1 MPLNEGALFYFGGE
15 GLKRLSK
22 IEMDALLREIT
33 STSNVLSM
41 VGMCKNA
48 GKTTILN
55 AVLNSYEVIDSLRFG
70 LVSIGLD
77 GEKHDRATNGTK
89 PEIHV
94 RENTLF
100 ITLARMWR
108 ESDVS
113 KELVDILPS
122 GGALGSLLLVRAKS
136 DGKIQLSG
144 PSSRAALQETIQHL
158 QRNGADKILI
168 DGSIHRRVLG
178 YAEQGDILLCTA
190 LSCFRSSHNAL
201 RETLFLYYLYT
212 KLPLTSLHHE
222 VLSHL
227 AVFDHTKIIQTWQA
241 EEVRK
246 ETFDWQFSSTS
257 NFNGILYRGAVTTR
271 FLTHLL
277 WLQKHRSLRILIIA
291 DGSRVVVSPTNW
303 SDFLALGIEVYVQK
317 SNDVKAIFVNHA
329 REANSADADFE
340 FMQQLADRVQCP
352 VIDWKEELV
361 CSQKKIECYGKKK

>member
-1 MPLNEGALFYFGGE
+1 MPLIEGALFYFGGE

-22 IEMDALLREIT
+22 IEMDCLLREIT
-33 STSNVLSM
+33 STSTVLSM

-55 AVLNSYEVIDSLRFG
+55 AVLSSYEEIDTLRFG
-70 LVSIGLD
+70 LLSIGLD
-77 GEKHDRATNGTK
+77 GEKQDRATNGAK

-100 ITLARMWR
+100 ITPSRMWR

-113 KELVDILPS
+113 KELLEILPS
-122 GGALGSLLLVRAKS
+122 GGALGSLLLVRSRS

-178 YAEQGDILLCTA
+178 YSEQGDILLCTA
-190 LSCFRSSHNAL
+190 LSCFQDPNSAL
-201 RETLFLYYLYT
+201 RETVFLYHLYT
-212 KLPLTSLHHE
+212 ELPLTSLHPAVH
-222 VLSHL
+222 SHL

-241 EEVRK
+241 DEVQK
-246 ETFDWQFSSTS
+246 EAFDWQLSRTS
-257 NFNGILYRGAVTTR
+257 KYNGILYRGAVTAR
-271 FLTHLL
+271 ILIHLR

-291 DGSRVVVSPTNW
+291 DGSRVVVSPTMW
-303 SDFLALGIEVYVQK
+303 SDFLTSGIEVFVQK
-317 SNDVKAIFVNHA
+317 KNNVKAIFVNHS
-329 REANSADADFE
+329 RNANSADADFE
-340 FMQQLADRVQCP
+340 FMQQIADRVQCP

-361 CSQKKIECYGKKK
+361 CIQKKIECYGKKK